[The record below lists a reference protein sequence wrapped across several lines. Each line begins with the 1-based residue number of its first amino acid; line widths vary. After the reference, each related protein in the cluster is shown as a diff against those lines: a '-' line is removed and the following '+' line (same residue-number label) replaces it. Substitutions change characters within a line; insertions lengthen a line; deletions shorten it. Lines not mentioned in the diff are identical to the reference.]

1 MSYIIKN
8 NERDTYLVFNLNGG
22 LNIHWTK
29 NAETAS
35 KFDSMGKAQNFLL
48 HNYRPYLKKSKQPEE
63 DMKVIELFPEKREP
77 IAEEPNRKDP
87 VPVKPQPRAE
97 INTYAEAQSAL
108 DKLPSPGQLAAQ
120 IKGLMKYASD
130 VLNLADQEK
139 NDILHK
145 IELEEKL
152 NAAQRAMLFKQL
164 REILQWRRTC
174 KDMVALLNQYEE
186 SGFVTACV
194 RLDAKLENFR
204 EQLANREYT
213 PRILLDLFEDSP
225 AA

>member
-8 NERDTYLVFNLNGG
+8 NERDTYLVYNLNGG

-48 HNYRPYLKKSKQPEE
+48 HNYRPYLKKSKQQEE
-63 DMKVIELFPEKREP
+63 DMKVIELFPEKKP
-77 IAEEPNRKDP
+77 IAEEPRKETP
-87 VPVKPQPRAE
+87 APANPKPRAE
-97 INTYAEAQSAL
+97 INTFEEARTCL
-108 DKLPSPGQLAAQ
+108 DSLPSPGQLAAQ
-120 IKGLMKYASD
+120 INGLMKYASD
-130 VLNLADQEK
+130 VLSLADQEK

-174 KDMVALLNQYEE
+174 KDLVALLRQYNE

-213 PRILLDLFEDSP
+213 PRILLDLFEDID